1 MIKLLKNKE
10 VRGALLWQF
19 SVAVIACF
27 VCFRFDLRAGLTAAG
42 LSLLLMMIF
51 CISTYKRYQR
61 ISSLADDINQVL
73 HGDSSIDFDNYSEG
87 ELSILHSE
95 IYKMTVRL
103 REQQQKLINDKKYLA
118 DSLAD
123 ISHQIRTPLTSINL
137 LVERLS
143 ASGLTDECRHQLTNE
158 LYELLDRIDWLI
170 TTLLK
175 ISKLDAGTVSFNKE
189 TVSLE
194 TLINK
199 SCAPLLI
206 PIELRGQELIL
217 RAEGNFYG
225 DPAWTSEAVG
235 NIVKNCMEHTPEGG
249 RIEINAAENALYS
262 EIVIKDN
269 GTGISP
275 EDLPR
280 IFERFYKGK
289 DSDGK
294 SFGIGLALSRM
305 IIAGQKGTVKAENR
319 KNAGAM
325 FTLRF
330 YKGTV

>member
-1 MIKLLKNKE
+1 MKLLKNKE
-10 VRGALLWQF
+10 VRGALLCQLLL
-19 SVAVIACF
+19 SAAACA
-27 VCFRFDLRAGLTAAG
+27 VCFFFDIRAGLTAAG
-42 LSLLLMMIF
+42 LSLLLMLVF

-103 REQQQKLINDKKYLA
+103 REQQQKLISDKEYLA

-158 LYELLDRIDWLI
+158 LYGLLDRIDWLI

-199 SCAPLLI
+199 SCLPLLI
-206 PIELRGQELIL
+206 PIELHGQELIL
-217 RAEGNFYG
+217 RAEGDFYG

-235 NIVKNCMEHTPEGG
+235 NIVKNCMEHTPDGG
-249 RIEINAAENALYS
+249 KIEIEAAENALYS
-262 EIVIKDN
+262 EIIIKDN

-275 EDLPR
+275 EDLPH

-319 KNAGAM
+319 KNAGAV

>member
-1 MIKLLKNKE
+1 MKLLKNKE
-10 VRGALLWQF
+10 VRSALLWQL
-19 SVAVIACF
+19 SVSVIACPL
-27 VCFRFDLRAGLTAAG
+27 CFLFDLRAGLTAVV
-42 LSLLLMMIF
+42 LSLLLMLIY
-51 CISTYKRYQR
+51 CIGTYKRYRR
-61 ISSLADDINQVL
+61 IASLADDINHVL
-73 HGDSSIDFDNYSEG
+73 HGDSPIDFDNYSEG

-95 IYKMTVRL
+95 IYKMTIRL
-103 REQQQKLINDKKYLA
+103 REQQQKLLSDKNYLA

-158 LYELLDRIDWLI
+158 LYGLLDRIDWLI

-175 ISKLDAGTVSFNKE
+175 ISKLDAGTVQFNKE

-194 TLINK
+194 MLINK

-206 PIELRGQELIL
+206 PIELRGQELIIC
-217 RAEGNFYG
+217 AEGNFYG

-235 NIVKNCMEHTPEGG
+235 NIVKNCMEHTPDGG
-249 RIEINAAENALYS
+249 KIEIEAAENALYS
-262 EIVIKDN
+262 EIIIKDN

-275 EDLPR
+275 EDLPH

-319 KNAGAM
+319 KNTGAM

>member
-1 MIKLLKNKE
+1 MRLLKNKE
-10 VRGALLWQF
+10 VRKALLWQLLL
-19 SVAVIACF
+19 SAAACA
-27 VCFRFDLRAGLTAAG
+27 VCFFFDIRAGLTAAG
-42 LSLLLMMIF
+42 LSLLLMLVF

-73 HGDSSIDFDNYSEG
+73 HGDSSMDFNHYSEG

-103 REQQQKLINDKKYLA
+103 REQQQKLISDKKYLA

-123 ISHQIRTPLTSINL
+123 ISHQLRTPLTSINL

-143 ASGLTDECRHQLTNE
+143 ASGLTDKCRHQLTNE
-158 LYELLDRIDWLI
+158 LYELLSRIDWLI

-194 TLINK
+194 TLIKK
-199 SCAPLLI
+199 SCSPLLI

-249 RIEINAAENALYS
+249 RIEINAAETALYS

-275 EDLPR
+275 EDLPH

-305 IIAGQKGTVKAENR
+305 IIAEQKGTVKAENR